1 MALGISGKAYKQV
14 VASQYTLTHHIFLRL
29 RSPKSPGVHLRP
41 PCKEFK
47 TSGLQRNAMGQS
59 TEMPPLVSRLLNPL
73 KVLMVIFNMLVWIS
87 GVCNITNYVVCAIST
102 QYILIIKHVTYRNC
116 YLPIVEK
123 KNKYVADILWH
134 AS

>member
-41 PCKEFK
+41 PCKGFR

-59 TEMPPLVSRLLNPL
+59 TEMPPLVSRLFCTLLKPL
-73 KVLMVIFNMLVWIS
+73 KVLMVIFNMLVRIS

-102 QYILIIKHVTYRNC
+102 QYTVY
-116 YLPIVEK
+116 
-123 KNKYVADILWH
+123 
-134 AS
+134 